1 MKRWTV
7 VAVLAGLLVATPAL
21 ADDDPRLRVTGT
33 TLADFEQK
41 LFGQP
46 QQGGTPQGNAPQGGL
61 AQGTTPFE
69 ARFRDVSA
77 TNQQQ
82 LLDDIQKLNNIPPGS
97 RVRLEGQIN
106 GRPFKAEVRNH
117 EGVRRVELRGVQFQN
132 EAAAKTFV
140 NSLGGADRVRVR
152 GVLAN
157 GQRFDARFRTHDG
170 RVEQRFRVK
179 QPENEHHG
187 TVITSASGRSQ
198 VEGAR
203 VKHEMKHEMENEH
216 ARRFGDD
223 HGRKF
228 NDAGRRSTSG
238 SGHDFSSS
246 GKSFSGA
253 SSGSSG
259 KSGDGGGG
267 RHGGRGK
274 D

>member
-7 VAVLAGLLVATPAL
+7 LAVLAGFLVATSAL

-41 LFGQP
+41 LFGQAG
-46 QQGGTPQGNAPQGGL
+46 QQGQPAQPGL

-69 ARFRDVSA
+69 ARFRDLTLTQA
-77 TNQQQ
+77 DQQK
-82 LLDDIQKLNNIPPGS
+82 LLQDLQKLNNLPEGS
-97 RVRLEGQIN
+97 RVRLRGQID
-106 GRPFKAEVRNH
+106 GRPFRAEVRNH
-117 EGVRRVELRGVQFQN
+117 EGELRVELRGVRFASQQD
-132 EAAAKTFV
+132 AQTFV
-140 NSLGGADRVRVR
+140 NSLRQGGAERIRVR

-157 GQRFDARFRTHDG
+157 GQRFDARFRIHDG

-179 QPENEHHG
+179 QPENEPHG
-187 TVITSASGRSQ
+187 TMITSASGRSQ

-203 VKHEMKHEMENEH
+203 VKPEHEMENEH
-216 ARRFGDD
+216 ARRFDND

-228 NDAGRRSTSG
+228 NDAGRRSMSDSGRDFSG
-238 SGHDFSSS
+238 SD
-246 GKSFSGA
+246 KSFSGA

-259 KSGDGGGG
+259 KSG
-267 RHGGRGK
+267 HGGHGK